1 MLIMSEKP
9 RSEHFRPELTRLPE
23 LNWIRRGVRSVLRG
37 LVRLV
42 LLVTTRIQA
51 KGLENIPRER
61 AALVVFNH
69 LGDVDGLI
77 MLSVAPVSIDFIAKI
92 ELYDIPVLGALLE
105 AYGVIWVHRGRPD
118 RRALHAALNG
128 LAEGRL
134 VAVAPEGR
142 ESLSGSL
149 EEGTGGAAYIA
160 LKADVPILPVTFT
173 GTENLRVYGNLK
185 RFRRTEITATVG
197 RTFRLER
204 GKYLREAVQ
213 EGTQR
218 IMRKLALQLPKG
230 YRGVYQ
236 GAPEDR

>member
-1 MLIMSEKP
+1 MSEKP

>member
-1 MLIMSEKP
+1 
-9 RSEHFRPELTRLPE
+9 
-23 LNWIRRGVRSVLRG
+23 
-37 LVRLV
+37 
-42 LLVTTRIQA
+42 
-51 KGLENIPRER
+51 
-61 AALVVFNH
+61 
-69 LGDVDGLI
+69 

>member
-1 MLIMSEKP
+1 MSEKP

-142 ESLSGSL
+142 ESLS
-149 EEGTGGAAYIA
+149 
-160 LKADVPILPVTFT
+160 
-173 GTENLRVYGNLK
+173 
-185 RFRRTEITATVG
+185 
-197 RTFRLER
+197 
-204 GKYLREAVQ
+204 
-213 EGTQR
+213 
-218 IMRKLALQLPKG
+218 
-230 YRGVYQ
+230 
-236 GAPEDR
+236 